1 MTASPAAYVLALDE
15 GTTNAKAFA
24 VAPDGTIL
32 SAGSAPVPVGYPQ
45 LPARLP
51 PVRAAAGRRPLPERS
66 AVPPLSPPLLTPISW
81 SEGLRQASP
90 GPRS

>member
-45 LPARLP
+45 PGWVEQDAEAIWAAQAQAIRDCLAGVAGMPSGHHDLQPA
-51 PVRAAAGRRPLPERS
+51 
-66 AVPPLSPPLLTPISW
+66 
-81 SEGLRQASP
+81 
-90 GPRS
+90 